1 MIPRHFWWLV
11 ETLAKQQG
19 AGLTKDDR
27 AEMRDLLNKAKRG
40 DDF

>member
-1 MIPRHFWWLV
+1 MVPRHFWWLV

-19 AGLTKDDR
+19 AGLGPDER
-27 AEMRDLLNKAKRG
+27 AEMLDLLQKAKRG